1 MLYNRVLNE
10 MNADELRNYVYKLQ
24 ELESLCCEI
33 SNVKDGIIEQYERLV
48 YDTKYISDRSS
59 VFRSKQGKILEL
71 VHKLEEKY
79 QYALPTPQCG
89 STTKEEI

>member
-10 MNADELRNYVYKLQ
+10 MNVDELRNYVYKLQ
-24 ELESLCCEI
+24 ELESLHSEI
-33 SNVKDGIIEQYERLV
+33 ICTKDAIIEHYERLV
-48 YDTKYISDRSS
+48 FDTKYTNDRLLELN
-59 VFRSKQGKILEL
+59 SKQGKLREL
-71 VHKLEEKY
+71 VQELEEKY